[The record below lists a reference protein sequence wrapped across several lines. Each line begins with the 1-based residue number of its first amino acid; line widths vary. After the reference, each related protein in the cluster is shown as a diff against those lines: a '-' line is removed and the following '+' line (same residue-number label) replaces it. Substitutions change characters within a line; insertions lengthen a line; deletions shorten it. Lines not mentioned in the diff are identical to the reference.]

1 MEKCRRLPAAIA
13 YFAQPW
19 FFSSRAKYSGANG
32 RGSTSAN
39 GARSKCDFSAQG
51 TVQSKMVLQLMPFP
65 RIDGLYSGVWTD
77 PAGDREC
84 RGLS

>member
-1 MEKCRRLPAAIA
+1 MENAAVYRRLLLILRYPG
-13 YFAQPW
+13 
-19 FFSSRAKYSGANG
+19 FSSRAKYSGANG

-65 RIDGLYSGVWTD
+65 RIDGLYSGVWD
-77 PAGDREC
+77 G
-84 RGLS
+84 SSW